1 MTWGPDPFWGPGPWG
16 GPFGPDPFWGGWA
29 IPPSITQ
36 QNIIESNTE
45 LVSVKTGAVLWTGAF
60 STVSDQAPITQTLQE
75 YVGMVLQAILNNG
88 FLIPVSM
95 PNYQIQ
101 PAAKFNPQSANAGAL
116 PR

>member
-1 MTWGPDPFWGPGPWG
+1 MLFR
-16 GPFGPDPFWGGWA
+16 
-29 IPPSITQ
+29 S
-36 QNIIESNTE
+36 
-45 LVSVKTGAVLWTGAF
+45 
-60 STVSDQAPITQTLQE
+60 APITQALQE

-101 PAAKFNPQSANAGAL
+101 PAAKFNPQSAGNAGAL